1 VSGVLRF
8 LCLLCFAL
16 PLLAVSARAA
26 SAPAVATIAR
36 MQPGPVTT
44 ADTLQWRVTFTEAVT
59 GVDPTDFALT
69 QVDGSVTAGT
79 VTVTAGGNAAE
90 YLVEATGVAG
100 IGTLRLDV
108 KSSGTGIVGGA
119 SNALSGGFTQGQAYT
134 HALGTVP
141 VAWGKNYD
149 GQLGLGTTDYDAH
162 SEPALVLH
170 TGALAGK
177 TVVSVSAGPGHSL
190 ALCSDGTVAA
200 WGNNYNGELGNGST
214 EASSTPVA
222 VKTDTGALSGKTVVA
237 VSAGWGG
244 SLALDREGKVYA

>member
-1 VSGVLRF
+1 MLIVKRRLQVACLWQYPPRRPANHQFYRVKNPMSSHRLSPLSAPVSGVLRF

-90 YLVEATGVAG
+90 YLVEATGVTG

-108 KSSGTGIVGGA
+108 KSSGTGIVNGA
-119 SNALSGGFTQGQAYT
+119 SFALAGGFTLGQAYT
-134 HALGTVP
+134 HARGTVA
-141 VAWGKNYD
+141 VAWGNNES
-149 GQLGLGTTDYDAH
+149 GQLGITNDGVH
-162 SEPALVLH
+162 GVPALVLY
-170 TGALAGK
+170 TGALVGK
-177 TVVSVSAGPGHSL
+177 TVVSVSAGPGHSV

-200 WGNNYNGELGNGST
+200 CG
-214 EASSTPVA
+214 
-222 VKTDTGALSGKTVVA
+222 
-237 VSAGWGG
+237 
-244 SLALDREGKVYA
+244 